1 MKNAANVVDMLI
13 EAEIVRVCMFC
24 EKERGPVPIQPGQSK
39 SHGVCRRHIPAF
51 VNYSAQGLP
60 ADYQQKMIATM
71 QQKPDT
77 DFAPDLSQAMP
88 ESLEDRACMSCA
100 REQGTLHDRSYGQC
114 KRHWLE
120 WAKSQGFTD
129 DQIAEVIQTIEA
141 GQGWAPDLS
150 QPVS

>member
-1 MKNAANVVDMLI
+1 MKNAANVVDMLL

-24 EKERGPVPIQPGQSK
+24 EKERGPVPVQPGQSK
-39 SHGVCRRHIPAF
+39 SHGVCRRHTPDFIA
-51 VNYSAQGLP
+51 YSAQGLP
-60 ADYQQKMIATM
+60 EEAKAKMLAAYQSKPADY
-71 QQKPDT
+71 
-77 DFAPDLSQAMP
+77 FAPDLSQSMP
-88 ESLEDRACMSCA
+88 EALEDRACMSCA

-120 WAKSQGFTD
+120 WAKQQGFTD
-129 DQIAEVIQTIEA
+129 EQIAEVIQTIEA